1 MDYFKKILKYALPYK
16 HFAFLN
22 IISNIFYA
30 FFGTLSMIS
39 LFPML
44 KVLFNQT
51 ETLNTVPIWNGISNI
66 VDYSEAYLNYF
77 VTLKKNEGSDDVLIF
92 MILIIVST
100 FLLKNIFNYLS
111 LFFITY
117 LRNGVIKD
125 VRNELYDKITEL
137 SVSYYSEK
145 RKGDVLSRISSDV
158 IELQTSFLGILELIV
173 KEPLM
178 IIFTLAS
185 MVLINSKLALFVFIF
200 IPISGLIISFI
211 GKSLKRKSNKVQ
223 KEQGL
228 FLSLVDETL
237 NGLKIIKSFTSE

>member
-51 ETLNTVPIWNGISNI
+51 ETLNTVPVWNGISNI

-77 VTLKKNEGSDDVLIF
+77 VTSKKNEGSDDVLIF

-125 VRNELYDKITEL
+125 VRNDF
-137 SVSYYSEK
+137 
-145 RKGDVLSRISSDV
+145 R
-158 IELQTSFLGILELIV
+158 
-173 KEPLM
+173 
-178 IIFTLAS
+178 
-185 MVLINSKLALFVFIF
+185 
-200 IPISGLIISFI
+200 
-211 GKSLKRKSNKVQ
+211 
-223 KEQGL
+223 
-228 FLSLVDETL
+228 
-237 NGLKIIKSFTSE
+237 

>member
-1 MDYFKKILKYALPYK
+1 MG
-16 HFAFLN
+16 
-22 IISNIFYA
+22 S
-30 FFGTLSMIS
+30 
-39 LFPML
+39 
-44 KVLFNQT
+44 
-51 ETLNTVPIWNGISNI
+51 
-66 VDYSEAYLNYF
+66 NYF
-77 VTLKKNEGSDDVLIF
+77 VTSKKNEGSDDVLIF

-200 IPISGLIISFI
+200 IPIS
-211 GKSLKRKSNKVQ
+211 
-223 KEQGL
+223 
-228 FLSLVDETL
+228 
-237 NGLKIIKSFTSE
+237 

>member
-1 MDYFKKILKYALPYK
+1 
-16 HFAFLN
+16 
-22 IISNIFYA
+22 
-30 FFGTLSMIS
+30 
-39 LFPML
+39 
-44 KVLFNQT
+44 
-51 ETLNTVPIWNGISNI
+51 
-66 VDYSEAYLNYF
+66 
-77 VTLKKNEGSDDVLIF
+77 

-200 IPISGLIISFI
+200 IPIS
-211 GKSLKRKSNKVQ
+211 
-223 KEQGL
+223 
-228 FLSLVDETL
+228 
-237 NGLKIIKSFTSE
+237 